1 MRGRVLIL
9 LTVGLVAIPLLAKGK
24 DKTLPQYI
32 LEAHTVAVIVAPG
45 SEIDPEDPQANLIAQ
60 KDVEAAL
67 TKWGRLQ
74 PVSSTLGADLIIVV
88 QRGHARSV
96 DSTLG
101 DPRQN
106 QPAGTY
112 PSNNGGGA
120 GVQQPNG
127 RLPTMG
133 GQDGTGQRTPGQP
146 TQSTVPQVPTEVGR
160 TDDSFEVF
168 DGRADRRM
176 EGAPGWRY
184 TGQEG
189 LHSHNVPVVEIFK
202 KAVIAADKA
211 AAQAAEKTP

>member
-1 MRGRVLIL
+1 MSKRLSTL
-9 LTVGLVAIPLLAKGK
+9 LFVGLLMTVPALAKGK

-32 LEAHTVAVIVAPG
+32 LEAHTVAVIVTPG
-45 SEIDPEDPQANLIAQ
+45 SDIDPEDPQANLIAQ

-67 TKWGRLQ
+67 IKWGRLQ

-96 DSTLG
+96 DTALG

-112 PSNNGGGA
+112 PSNNGGGGGA
-120 GVQQPNG
+120 GAQPPNG

-133 GQDGTGQRTPGQP
+133 GQDGMGQRTPGQP
-146 TQSTVPQVPTEVGR
+146 TQSPVPQVPTEVGR

-176 EGAPGWRY
+176 EGAPGGSTQDRKGFTPTMSPWWR
-184 TGQEG
+184 
-189 LHSHNVPVVEIFK
+189 SSK
-202 KAVIAADKA
+202 KR
-211 AAQAAEKTP
+211 